1 MNNGNGV
8 IMKKSVRFR
17 MNSIIIYLILG
28 IVFIISFFPVFYTFM
43 SSFKGNMEILTTGN
57 LLIPKKFV
65 LENYKKAWELADFS
79 TYTKNSIFLSTFC
92 VIGTILSSTIC
103 GYSFSRGKFKG
114 KEVLFY
120 VMVSSMFVS
129 LGTLTLYPLLMI
141 MKGVGLSK
149 SLWGVIIIRVFG
161 MNVTNL
167 FIARGYINSISK
179 EIDEAAKIDG
189 CSFFGIY
196 RRIIF
201 PLCKPLIATVAILSF
216 RSSWNDYMLPMV
228 FTMTDPSRMPL
239 VVGIMHLKS
248 SGDAASSW
256 NLMLAGTAISLIP
269 MILIYIA
276 FNKYFISGMT
286 SGAVKG

>member
-1 MNNGNGV
+1 MG
-8 IMKKSVRFR
+8 IMRNMRKRIRLNVTDL
-17 MNSIIIYLILG
+17 IIYIFLFAFFVIA
-28 IVFIISFFPVFYTFM
+28 FFPVFYTFM
-43 SSFKGNMEILTTGN
+43 SSFKSNMDILTTGN
-57 LLIPKKFV
+57 KLFPTKFV
-65 LENYKKAWELADFS
+65 LDNYKKAWELADFS
-79 TYTKNSIFLSTFC
+79 TYTKNSIFLSFFC
-92 VIGTILSSTIC
+92 VVGAILSSTIC
-103 GYSFSRGKFKG
+103 GYAFDRGKFKG
-114 KEVLFY
+114 KEVIFY
-120 VMVSSMFVS
+120 FMVSSMFVS

-141 MKGVGLSK
+141 MKGIHLNK

-167 FIARGYINSISK
+167 FIARGYISSVSK

-228 FTMTDPSRMPL
+228 FTMTDTKRMPL

-269 MILIYIA
+269 MILIYIV
-276 FNKYFISGMT
+276 FNRYFISGMT

>member
-1 MNNGNGV
+1 MR
-8 IMKKSVRFR
+8 KRFSV
-17 MNSIIIYLILG
+17 NPVNLIIYVILFAF
-28 IVFIISFFPVFYTFM
+28 FIIAFFPVFYTFM
-43 SSFKGNMEILTTGN
+43 SSFKSNMDILTTGN
-57 LLIPKKFV
+57 RLIPSKFV
-65 LENYKKAWELADFS
+65 LDNYKKAWELADFS
-79 TYTKNSIFLSTFC
+79 TYTKNSVFLSFFC
-92 VIGTILSSTIC
+92 VVGSILSSTIC
-103 GYSFSRGKFKG
+103 GYAFARGNFKG
-114 KEVLFY
+114 KEAIFY
-120 VMVSSMFVS
+120 FMVSSMFVS

-141 MKGVGLSK
+141 MKGIHLNK

-167 FIARGYINSISK
+167 FIARGYVSSISK
-179 EIDEAAKIDG
+179 EIDEAAKLDG

-256 NLMLAGTAISLIP
+256 NLMLAGTAISLVP
-269 MILIYIA
+269 MIIIYIA
-276 FNKYFISGMT
+276 FNRYFISGMT